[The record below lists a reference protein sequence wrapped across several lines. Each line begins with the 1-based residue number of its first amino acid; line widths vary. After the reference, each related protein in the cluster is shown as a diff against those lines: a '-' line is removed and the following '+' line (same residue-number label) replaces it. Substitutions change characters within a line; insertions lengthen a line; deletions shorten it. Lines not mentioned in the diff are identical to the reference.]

1 MNILVVGCGAREH
14 AIITKIRQNNQDDR
28 IFAAPGN
35 PGIAMLAQCADIAV
49 NDIDGLLDFALFNQI
64 DLAIIGPEETLCLG
78 ISDVFQDHEI
88 PVFGP
93 EEKAAQLEGSKS
105 FAKEF
110 MKRHNIPTA
119 QYVKT
124 SDAQMALGYARDM
137 ISKSPARKVVLK
149 ADGLCA
155 GKGVLVAEDIK
166 EAEEFIYS
174 VLRDCRFGKTELVIE
189 EYLEGT
195 EASLLCFV
203 DKDTIVPMP
212 TAKDHK
218 TIYEAEK
225 GPNTGGMGTYSPNA
239 VADAYL
245 EDMMNLVAKP
255 FHEGLKKDGLTYSGI
270 IFFGIMITPDGIKT
284 LEFNVRFGDP
294 ETQSIIARL
303 ESSLRD
309 IMLSC
314 INNDLKNTEIRW
326 SEKAAATVVLAS
338 EGYPADYRTGQEIT
352 FNTKQNIIGAITDE
366 EISGKAVSDEK
377 SGYSDYM
384 DDRFVFH
391 YNTRLHNDSIL
402 VNSGR
407 VLSVT
412 ALGDTEDSA
421 SALAYELASEIGFDG
436 KTIRRDI
443 APMVK
448 RIYVSK
454 KPHIDTLSASVR
466 NDIEQS
472 LNISMENLRIYQ
484 RYDIQG
490 LDMDQINS
498 ISHNILSEPP
508 LDDIFIQEKAFALEK
523 DIKSSIAVKLHDGQ
537 YDQQKDG
544 LYQSIA
550 VALGISDVQIECARL
565 YEIQGD
571 FTSDQIE
578 KIKAYLINP
587 INEMP
592 ASMKLPSAIMRTD
605 NNEDKDTKSTSS
617 TEIYS
622 EVNEETGLDNSS
634 VEFGDSFIEGFMD
647 MDSEA
652 LTAFYNERELAMSIE
667 DLGFFQNYFVNEKR
681 DPTVTELALVDTY
694 WSDHCR
700 HTTFNTELTDIDFI
714 LSENQVINDAV
725 QGAYRDYLD
734 MRSAMGYENRPQ
746 TLMDMATIMAK
757 HMRKKGELEDVEVS
771 DEINACSVKI
781 KVKIDDE
788 LHDYLLM
795 FKNETH
801 NHPTE
806 IEPFGGASTC
816 LGGAIRDPLSGR
828 SYVYQAMRVTGSSDP
843 LQRFEDTIK
852 GKLPQKKIT
861 QQAANGYSSYGNQ
874 IGLCT
879 GFVDEVYH
887 QGFAAKRME
896 VGAVIG
902 AAPMGNVVRKAPES
916 GDIIVLIGERTGR
929 DGVGGATGSSRE
941 HDENSIHELSSQVQK
956 GNAPA
961 ERKLQRLFRNEEAA
975 RLIKKC
981 NDFGA
986 GGVGVAIG
994 ELADGL
1000 EIYLDRIKTKY
1011 SGLAPFEIAISESQ
1025 ERMACVIAPQDV
1037 KRFRELCHQENIESA
1052 EAAVV
1057 TDENRLVMLY
1067 RNKKVADIDRKFL
1080 DSAGAKASQSV
1091 KVEIPAEMDFF
1102 DTAFI
1107 EKKSFSNKDGMKK
1120 NKNISE
1126 NKRIP
1131 EDENCTQNHNDV
1143 EDILNRT
1150 LTDLNVC
1157 SKKGLIR
1164 QFDSTIGAS
1173 SILLPLGG
1181 KNQSTHSQVMAAL
1194 IPSLKG
1200 EVSTASVMSYGYNP
1214 HLSEKSPFHGA
1225 YYAVMDSVSRLA
1237 ASGADISKARLSF
1250 QEYFEK
1256 LGTDSSKW
1264 GKPVMALLGALKAQK
1279 LLNIPAI
1286 GGKDSMSGTY
1296 KELHVPPT
1304 LISFAVSY
1312 ADKEEIISNEFKKSG
1327 SNIGLIYT
1335 PVTED
1340 GLLDEKIFKENL
1352 QMLKDLKRKG
1362 ILLSCAATGH
1372 EGLLP
1377 MLAKLSFGNDI
1388 GLKLTELDHEML
1400 FRPIFGSFIVELS
1413 EEDALVTP
1421 LGMTTDK
1428 KEIELG
1434 FIYKMNIDKLKDSYE
1449 STLEPIFPAKYS
1461 KDQLKKLNTVEC
1473 SNIIADKSNQQET
1486 NKRDINKNEITS
1498 EKINSSELNL
1508 ANVDESND
1516 DSSNNM
1522 ISNKKFKLNVWS
1534 GRGPKVIIPVFPG
1547 TNCEYDSAAAF
1558 ERAGA
1563 ECEIMV
1569 FRNLTLTDIDES
1581 IKELEEAVNR
1591 SKIMMIPGGFSL
1603 GDQPDG
1609 SGKFIAAVLRNP
1621 RISEALSNM
1630 LYKNDG
1636 LLLGVCNGFQA
1647 LIKSDLLPYAGFED
1661 QIESS
1666 ATLAG
1671 NISGR
1676 HISSFIKTSTI
1687 NNTSPWTHLMKKNE
1701 IYDIPVSHG
1710 EGRFIADESTIKALY
1725 EKNQIAFLY
1734 TDSKGNP
1741 SMDIEHNPNGSAGAV
1756 EGILSPCGRILGK
1769 MAHSERVKPGLY
1781 KNFGEL
1787 RPQPIFESAVAY
1799 YK

>member
-14 AIITKIRQNNQDDR
+14 AIITKIRQKDQTDK
-28 IFAAPGN
+28 IYAAPGN
-35 PGIAMLAQCADIAV
+35 PGIAMLAECVDIAV
-49 NDIDGLLDFALFNQI
+49 NDIDGLLGFALSKQI
-64 DLAIIGPEETLCLG
+64 DLAIIGPEEPLCLG
-78 ISDVFQDHEI
+78 IADAFLDHEI
-88 PVFGP
+88 QVFGP
-93 EEKAAQLEGSKS
+93 DAKAAMLEGSKS

-119 QYVKT
+119 AYVKT
-124 SDAQMALGYARDM
+124 SDAERALGYAKAM
-137 ISKSPARKVVLK
+137 ISKSSCKKVVLK

-155 GKGVLVAEDIK
+155 GKGVLVAGDIK

-174 VLRDCRFGKTELVIE
+174 VLRDCRFGQTELVIE

-195 EASLLCFV
+195 EASLLCFL
-203 DKDTIVPMP
+203 DKDTIIPMP

-225 GPNTGGMGTYSPNA
+225 GPNTGGMGTYSPNSI
-239 VADAYL
+239 ADAYL

-255 FHEGLKKDGLTYSGI
+255 FHEGLKKDGLSYSGI
-270 IFFGIMITPDGIKT
+270 IFFGIMITQDGIKT

-294 ETQSIIARL
+294 ETQSILARL
-303 ESSLRD
+303 KSSLTD
-309 IMLSC
+309 IILSC
-314 INNDLKNTEIRW
+314 INNDLKNTDIRW
-326 SEKAAATVVLAS
+326 SDKAAATIVLAS
-338 EGYPADYRTGQEIT
+338 EGYPADYKTGQKIT
-352 FNTKQNIIGAITDE
+352 FNTKHEYI
-366 EISGKAVSDEK
+366 
-377 SGYSDYM
+377 
-384 DDRFVFH
+384 FH
-391 YNTRLHNDSIL
+391 YNTKLQNDSLI

-412 ALGDTEDSA
+412 ALGDNQDSA
-421 SALAYELASEIGFDG
+421 SALAYELVSDIEFDG

-454 KPHIDTLSASVR
+454 KPHIDTLSAAVK
-466 NDIEQS
+466 NDLEQS
-472 LNISMENLRIYQ
+472 LNISIGNFRIYQ

-490 LDMDQINS
+490 LSIDQINS

-508 LDDIFIQEKAFALEK
+508 LDDIFIQEKAFELEK
-523 DIKSSIAVKLHDGQ
+523 NIKSSIAVKLHDGQ

-565 YEIQGD
+565 YELGGD
-571 FTSDQIE
+571 FTPDQMD
-578 KIKAYLINP
+578 KIKEYLINP

-605 NNEDKDTKSTSS
+605 NYENIS
-617 TEIYS
+617 
-622 EVNEETGLDNSS
+622 VDNSS
-634 VEFGDSFIEGFMD
+634 DEFSDSFIEGFID

-652 LTAFYNERELAMSIE
+652 LTAFYNDRELAMSIE
-667 DLGFFQNYFVNEKR
+667 DLGFFQSYFINEKR

-714 LSENQVINDAV
+714 LSENQAINDAV
-725 QGAYRDYLD
+725 QDAYRDYLD
-734 MRSAMGYENRPQ
+734 MRSDMGYENRPQ

-771 DEINACSVKI
+771 DEINACSIKI
-781 KVKIDDE
+781 KVKIDDG

-828 SYVYQAMRVTGSSDP
+828 SYVYQAMRVTGASDP
-843 LQRFEDTIK
+843 LQSFEDTIK

-887 QGFAAKRME
+887 PGFAAKRME

-902 AAPMGNVVRKAPES
+902 AAPMENVVRKAPEC
-916 GDIIVLIGERTGR
+916 GDVIVLIGERTGR

-975 RLIKKC
+975 KLIKKC

-1000 EIYLDRIKTKY
+1000 EIYLDKIKTKY
-1011 SGLAPFEIAISESQ
+1011 SGLQPFEIAISESQ

-1037 KRFRELCHQENIESA
+1037 KRFMELCHQENIESA

-1091 KVEIPAEMDFF
+1091 KVEIPAEMNFF
-1102 DTAFI
+1102 DAAYI
-1107 EKKSFSNKDGMKK
+1107 EKNSFRNKDCIRNTDN
-1120 NKNISE
+1120 NKTKSN
-1126 NKRIP
+1126 N
-1131 EDENCTQNHNDV
+1131 QNRNHIEKQNTL
-1143 EDILNRT
+1143 EDIYKAENENAKVSDYDLEYILHKT
-1150 LTDLNVC
+1150 LEDLNVC

-1173 SILLPLGG
+1173 SLLLPLGG
-1181 KNQSTHSQVMAAL
+1181 KNQNTMSQVMSAL
-1194 IPSLKG
+1194 IPSIKG
-1200 EVSTASVMSYGYNP
+1200 EVSTASVMAYGYNP

-1237 ASGADISKARLSF
+1237 ASGADISKARLSY

-1279 LLNIPAI
+1279 VLNIPAI

-1312 ADKEEIISNEFKKSG
+1312 ADKEDIISNEFKKSG
-1327 SNIGLIYT
+1327 SQIGLIYT

-1352 QMLKDLKRKG
+1352 QLLKDLKEKG

-1388 GLKLTELDHEML
+1388 GLKLIELDHEMML
-1400 FRPIFGSFIVELS
+1400 RPLFGSFIVELS
-1413 EEDALVTP
+1413 EDDIEVTP

-1434 FIYKMNIDKLKDSYE
+1434 FIYNMNINKLKESYE
-1449 STLEPIFPAKYS
+1449 NTLEPIFPAKYTE
-1461 KDQLKKLNTVEC
+1461 DQLRKLSDIEYSKTVEDKLNYTEIN
-1473 SNIIADKSNQQET
+1473 SS
-1486 NKRDINKNEITS
+1486 DINNNTIIP
-1498 EKINSSELNL
+1498 EKINSSESNL
-1508 ANVDESND
+1508 VNTEESNK
-1516 DSSNNM
+1516 DSYNNRNNM
-1522 ISNKKFKLNVWS
+1522 TYKEDLRINVVS
-1534 GRGPKVIIPVFPG
+1534 GKGPKVIIPVFPG

-1636 LLLGVCNGFQA
+1636 LMLGVCNGFQA
-1647 LIKSDLLPYAGFED
+1647 LIKSSLLPFAGFED
-1661 QIESS
+1661 QNESS

-1687 NNTSPWTHLMKKNE
+1687 NNASPWTHLMKQNE

-1710 EGRFIADESTIKALY
+1710 EGRFIADDKTIKALY

-1734 TDSKGNP
+1734 TDKNGYP
-1741 SMDIEHNPNGSAGAV
+1741 SMDIEYNPNGSAGAV
-1756 EGILSPCGRILGK
+1756 EGVLSPCGRILGK
-1769 MAHSERVKPGLY
+1769 MAHSERVRPGLY

-1787 RPQPIFESAVAY
+1787 RPQPIFESAALY
-1799 YK
+1799 YR